1 MWTVKEVINGVERNT
16 AFFTAAEAISAASR
30 CAEPWKVVI
39 TSPSGI
45 QGTINSVRDC
55 AAAKKA

>member
-1 MWTVKEVINGVERNT
+1 
-16 AFFTAAEAISAASR
+16 
-30 CAEPWKVVI
+30 VI